1 MTKQQELKKKYIQ
14 INKNMDKIKQQPSI
28 SSTWEKE
35 IKKVMDQVWENRH
48 NLSINNVDTLR
59 RFANKKR

>member
-1 MTKQQELKKKYIQ
+1 
-14 INKNMDKIKQQPSI
+14 MDKIKQQPSI

-35 IKKVMDQVWENRH
+35 IKKVMDELWQNRH
-48 NLSINNVDTLR
+48 NLSTNNVETLR

>member
-1 MTKQQELKKKYIQ
+1 
-14 INKNMDKIKQQPSI
+14 MDKVKQQPSI
-28 SSTWEKE
+28 SSAWEKE
-35 IKKVMDQVWENRH
+35 IKKVMDQVWENRY